1 MNKITPRTWTYI
13 FAGIALLAL
22 ILLSISL
29 TGLELGSGNPF
40 SFRRVAPSLVDEGVS
55 PGFMRN
61 FLIVFRVLMILG
73 WVLLPIYIIMLVISK
88 DERKR
93 FLRFLATISPFIILL
108 YILASNQASRDAA
121 EDLTPRLFGDA
132 ASEELV
138 PTPIPPPEFTPP
150 PSWVTSITTIAI
162 ALVISLL
169 LIGIFYAIWRR
180 SQERLKLREPL
191 KKVER
196 QAQAALDTIR
206 AGGDLSEAIL
216 RCYLQMVET
225 LKEYRGIYRDQDMT
239 PHEFEI
245 FLGRHGVPDEPVHH
259 LTRLFE
265 EVRYGAIKPGRKE
278 EQVAIASLSAI
289 VSACQ
294 RAAERRA

>member
-1 MNKITPRTWTYI
+1 M
-13 FAGIALLAL
+13 
-22 ILLSISL
+22 
-29 TGLELGSGNPF
+29 
-40 SFRRVAPSLVDEGVS
+40 
-55 PGFMRN
+55 
-61 FLIVFRVLMILG
+61 
-73 WVLLPIYIIMLVISK
+73 
-88 DERKR
+88 
-93 FLRFLATISPFIILL
+93 